1 MTTFR
6 IKAPVQLMSQ
16 GFSISTLPAL
26 VYDFY
31 FFFTIHRFLKNEMA
45 LVQPYTAPFSA
56 SFS

>member
-31 FFFTIHRFLKNEMA
+31 FFFTIHRFLKNEM
-45 LVQPYTAPFSA
+45 P
-56 SFS
+56 